1 MSKYILPIS
10 VFGTVFGGAVLLKNH
25 VTGGRCPSKAT
36 INGKTVVITGAN
48 TGIGKETARE
58 LAKRGGRVIM
68 GCRDMEKCEA
78 AAKEIRGKTL
88 NPHVYACHLDLA
100 STKSVREFAERIK
113 REEKRVDVLINNAG
127 VMRCPAWKTEDG
139 FDMQFGVNHLGH
151 FLLTNLLLDKLKESA
166 PSRVINLASLAHIVG
181 KIDFED
187 LNWEK
192 KKFDTKQAYC
202 QSKLAN
208 VLFTRELA
216 KRLQGSGVT
225 VNAVHPGVVATELG
239 RHTGMHQSQFS
250 SSVLSPFFSL
260 LVKNPELGA
269 QPSVYLAVSEEMEG
283 VTGQYYD
290 VMTEK
295 EPAPQALDEEAAR
308 RLWEVSSRLVGLE
321 EEGQSSKSNP
331 PAEEQNKAAQIDSMK
346 TVRQNPEPAV
356 STEGL

>member
-10 VFGTVFGGAVLLKNH
+10 FFGTVAGCAVLLKNH
-25 VTGGRCPSKAT
+25 LGGGRCPSKAT
-36 INGKTVVITGAN
+36 IKGKTVVITGAN
-48 TGIGKETARE
+48 TGIGKATAQE
-58 LAKRGGRVIM
+58 LAKRGGRIIM
-68 GCRDMEKCEA
+68 GCRDMEKCDA
-78 AAKEIRGKTL
+78 AAKDIRGKTL

-100 STKSVREFAERIK
+100 SMKSVREFAEKIN
-113 REEKRVDVLINNAG
+113 REENRVDVLINNAG

-151 FLLTNLLLDKLKESA
+151 FLLTNLLLDKLKDSA

-192 KKFDTKQAYC
+192 KKFDTKEAYC

-216 KRLQGSGVT
+216 KRLEGTGVS

-239 RHTGMHQSQFS
+239 RHTGLHQSRFS
-250 SSVLSPFFSL
+250 SSALSPFFSL
-260 LVKNPELGA
+260 LVKSPELGA
-269 QPSVYLAVSEEMEG
+269 QPSVYLAVAEEMEG

-295 EPAPQALDEEAAR
+295 EPAPLALDDETAR
-308 RLWEVSSRLVGLE
+308 RLWEVSSRLVGLQE
-321 EEGQSSKSNP
+321 QGQPSLSSPSAEVQSEAGRTD
-331 PAEEQNKAAQIDSMK
+331 PAQRLVQSPKPDN
-346 TVRQNPEPAV
+346 RPA
-356 STEGL
+356 GP